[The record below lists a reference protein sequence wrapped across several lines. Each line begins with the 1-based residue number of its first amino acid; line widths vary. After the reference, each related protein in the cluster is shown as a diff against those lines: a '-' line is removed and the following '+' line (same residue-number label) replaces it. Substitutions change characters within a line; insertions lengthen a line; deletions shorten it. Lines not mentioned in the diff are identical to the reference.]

1 MTFELYD
8 DDGALFLEPKSPKT
22 SQKYL
27 FDVPAEL
34 GRFFEKVLK
43 NKGSARVR
51 EMALIVTKTMP
62 TNK

>member
-8 DDGALFLEPKSPKT
+8 DDGALFFEPKSPKT